1 MSALPCG
8 AFRTFEFWNQEEAS
22 LRERTIHRVKD
33 MEPLFIVF
41 AVLLSIIAVL
51 IILALGWLW
60 RDGQRRLNANRRRL
74 DADQMIALMA
84 RKKRDSK
91 RVVLPK
97 EMAYIHERWAEKK
110 EQGVP
115 PSRGSMGQLIRRK
128 IYSPPRRSGIRE
140 DPIREA
146 LIVPEA
152 VADST
157 PHPRG
162 GPVITPDM
170 VRRRSPGLVHDVEVD
185 IMGQPAHFSGE
196 PRRQAALPPITEE
209 VLIPE
214 PVTRAIARRDSVT
227 EASLPDRS
235 QNRWGARSGSTE
247 PSTGQLPE
255 TSVSRRSSSRTRS
268 PSPGSSGSAGS
279 GAQVVV
285 DPNTGAATWHA
296 PPKR

>member
-1 MSALPCG
+1 M
-8 AFRTFEFWNQEEAS
+8 EF
-22 LRERTIHRVKD
+22 
-33 MEPLFIVF
+33 LFYLF

-51 IILALGWLW
+51 IMLVCGWILK
-60 RDGQRRLNANRRRL
+60 DGARRHDANMRRA

-84 RKKRDSK
+84 RKKRHSK

-97 EMAYIHERWAEKK
+97 EMVKIHERWAEKK

-115 PSRGSMGQLIRRK
+115 PSRGSKGQLIKRK

-170 VRRRSPGLVHDVEVD
+170 VRRRSPGLVQDVEVD
-185 IMGQPAHFSGE
+185 IMGEPAHFSGAPSRAE
-196 PRRQAALPPITEE
+196 LPPIAEGEE
-209 VLIPE
+209 ILIPE
-214 PVTRAIARRDSVT
+214 PVTRAIARRESVT
-227 EASLPDRS
+227 EASQPSPAKSKWER
-235 QNRWGARSGSTE
+235 RARSGSTE
-247 PSTGQLPE
+247 PSTGQLQE
-255 TSVSRRSSSRTRS
+255 VSVRRRSSSRGRS
-268 PSPGSSGSAGS
+268 PSPDSSGTAGS
-279 GAQVVV
+279 GARVVV
-285 DPNTGAATWHA
+285 DPNTGAATWRA